1 MGQGEWDAIVRA
13 YEKELLNL
21 GEAAQ
26 LMVQFTDYEMYV
38 HSSSPF
44 LFHSNSMHSCCEP
57 VYTMAKA
64 CDHEIVMALE
74 IHPKDILWNIKIEF
88 CVVMGLEV

>member
-44 LFHSNSMHSCCEP
+44 LFPLKFH
-57 VYTMAKA
+57 
-64 CDHEIVMALE
+64 ALLPRASL
-74 IHPKDILWNIKIEF
+74 HDGQ
-88 CVVMGLEV
+88 GL

>member
-38 HSSSPF
+38 HSSSPL
-44 LFHSNSMHSCCEP
+44 LFSLKFH
-57 VYTMAKA
+57 
-64 CDHEIVMALE
+64 AL
-74 IHPKDILWNIKIEF
+74 LLRA
-88 CVVMGLEV
+88 GLYDDQGL

>member
-1 MGQGEWDAIVRA
+1 MLEGATLVSAFLVFLIHDIIMGQGEWDAIVRA

-44 LFHSNSMHSCCEP
+44 LLPLKFH
-57 VYTMAKA
+57 
-64 CDHEIVMALE
+64 ALLPRASL
-74 IHPKDILWNIKIEF
+74 HD
-88 CVVMGLEV
+88 G

>member
-38 HSSSPF
+38 HSSSPI
-44 LFHSNSMHSCCEP
+44 LFSLKFH
-57 VYTMAKA
+57 VLLLRA
-64 CDHEIVMALE
+64 
-74 IHPKDILWNIKIEF
+74 
-88 CVVMGLEV
+88 GLHNGQGL